1 MRRERLCAWWM
12 VALVSVAGLGATS
25 SRPALVDA
33 VKQADK
39 ASVRAL
45 LQQQV
50 DVNVSEPDGT
60 TALHWAAH
68 GDDPEILQLLI
79 RAGAN
84 VNASNDY
91 GVTPLSL
98 ACLTGNAATVDAL
111 LKAGGDPEARTSGET
126 ALMTAART
134 GGVDVVNVLL
144 AHGADISATEV
155 KSGQT
160 MLMTAVAEAHPA
172 VAHVLLEH
180 GADVR
185 ARSQAGFTPLAFAV
199 RAGNLESVKLLVAAG
214 ASANERLAVVRRA
227 AVEGSADYMDTPD
240 GTTVLVLAVVNA
252 HYELATYLLDQG
264 ADPNAD
270 SDGRT
275 ALHAVVQTMNWEGL
289 GSPDAELTGAGRL
302 DARDLL
308 GALLAAGANVN
319 ARLAKSD
326 GGLNSSVRGYTV
338 EESGTVGVTPLW
350 IAARAG
356 DVRTM
361 RVLAAHGADPHLG
374 TQQRTTPLMVAAG
387 VGFTDGATPGS
398 EDDAL
403 DAVEFLLELGAD
415 IHAAQGTGPDCTPR
429 NYSGG
434 GGGKNFPGWVC
445 GWTSLHGAA
454 ARGADSIVKF
464 MVDHGARLDVQ
475 DKAGKT
481 PLKVAEFTSLNA
493 TAYIR
498 ENTARLLREL
508 MSEQGLAE
516 R

>member
-33 VKQADK
+33 VKQADR
-39 ASVRAL
+39 ASVQAL

-50 DVNVSEPDGT
+50 DVNAPEPDGT

-68 GDDPEILQLLI
+68 GDDLEILHLLI
-79 RAGAN
+79 RAGAD

-111 LKAGGDPEARTSGET
+111 LKAGADPEARTSGET
-126 ALMTAART
+126 ALMTAVRT

-144 AHGADISATEV
+144 AHGADVTATEPS
-155 KSGQT
+155 SGQT
-160 MLMTAVAEAHPA
+160 VLMAAVAEAHPA

-185 ARSQAGFTPLAFAV
+185 AQSQAGFTPLAFAV
-199 RAGNLESVKLLVAAG
+199 RAGDLESVKLLVAAG
-214 ASANERLAVVRRA
+214 ASANEKLAIRRRA
-227 AVEGSADYMDTPD
+227 EIDGSADYMDTPD

-264 ADPNAD
+264 AEPNAD

-275 ALHAVVQTMNWEGL
+275 ALHAVVKTMNWESL
-289 GSPDAELTGAGRL
+289 SSPDPELTGTGRL

-319 ARLAKSD
+319 ARLPKSD
-326 GGLNSSVRGYTV
+326 RRRNSAVSGYTV

-350 IAARAG
+350 IAAQAG

-361 RVLAAHGADPHLG
+361 RVLVAHGADPHLG
-374 TQQRTTPLMVAAG
+374 TQQGTTPLMVAAG

-398 EDDAL
+398 ERDAL

-434 GGGKNFPGWVC
+434 GGGGTYNGWVC
-445 GWTSLHGAA
+445 GWTPLHGAA
-454 ARGADSIVKF
+454 ARGVDSIVQF
-464 MVDHGARLDVQ
+464 LVDKGAKLDVQ
-475 DKAGKT
+475 DKTGQT
-481 PLKVAEFTSLNA
+481 PLRVAEFSSLNA

-498 ENTARLLREL
+498 ESTARLLREL
-508 MSEQGLAE
+508 MSERGW
-516 R
+516 